1 MKLMIDLFS
10 TDYGLMSLIV
20 ILLILV
26 MAVFFTRLF
35 MGKMKNV
42 AQTPLGDAPDWWA
55 AALGCAKRPELLRPF
70 SRANGQPLLS
80 SAAAARHADC
90 AAHPLHR
97 RASDA

>member
-20 ILLILV
+20 ILFILV

-42 AQTPLGDAPDWWA
+42 AQTPLEEA
-55 AALGCAKRPELLRPF
+55 AQRLRG
-70 SRANGQPLLS
+70 A
-80 SAAAARHADC
+80 
-90 AAHPLHR
+90 
-97 RASDA
+97 